1 MKHLGVLGPPYTTH
15 RCALP
20 RVHWSGGSNFSV
32 DCCVVSLLQ
41 QLGDPPLF
49 FCTSLFPT
57 QNSLK
62 NIYVIHHRFTVQC
75 HHSLLCLKT
84 IVCSSNRRIAQGH
97 CAWCIGQ
104 QQQQL
109 CKGVGITQM
118 IGLGFTL
125 PFSYT
130 NVGLFPLFDIF
141 CSRCVCVC
149 RL

>member
-1 MKHLGVLGPPYTTH
+1 M
-15 RCALP
+15 CIAA
-20 RVHWSGGSNFSV
+20 
-32 DCCVVSLLQ
+32 
-41 QLGDPPLF
+41 
-49 FCTSLFPT
+49 CTSERRLQFLGRLLCCFSLTTTRRSAPLLLYESFT
-57 QNSLK
+57 QLKILSK

-125 PFSYT
+125 PFSYM

>member
-1 MKHLGVLGPPYTTH
+1 VHCRVYTEAAAPISRSIVVLFLSYNNSAIRPSSSV
-15 RCALP
+15 
-20 RVHWSGGSNFSV
+20 RVFS
-32 DCCVVSLLQ
+32 
-41 QLGDPPLF
+41 QLKIL
-49 FCTSLFPT
+49 S
-57 QNSLK
+57 K

-118 IGLGFTL
+118 IRLGFTL
-125 PFSYT
+125 PFSWT